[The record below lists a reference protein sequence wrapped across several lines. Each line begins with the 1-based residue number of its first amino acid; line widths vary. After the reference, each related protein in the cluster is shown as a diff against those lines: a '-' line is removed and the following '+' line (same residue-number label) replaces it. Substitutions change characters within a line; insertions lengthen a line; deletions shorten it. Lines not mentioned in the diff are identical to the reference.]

1 MNTGYK
7 IYAMTLCEKLNE
19 EAEEFLPESQ
29 SGFREGRSTM
39 DIYLFNFLID
49 RELEKKG
56 GQLVACFVDY
66 KAAFD
71 TVDRNVLWK
80 IMKRK
85 NVNKWLTGR
94 INDI

>member
-1 MNTGYK
+1 MKKQRNSYQNHK
-7 IYAMTLCEKLNE
+7 ADLEKGGAQWIFTCLN
-19 EAEEFLPESQ
+19 
-29 SGFREGRSTM
+29 
-39 DIYLFNFLID
+39 NFLID

-94 INDI
+94 INDDIYKETKMWCELEIE